1 MVHGYSANSAVLRS
15 MRPGSSRLWSGVGWA
30 ATVILFVGAFAAAA
44 SAQPNGAVES
54 GAVDV
59 DELPVSVE
67 RIEEDLHRPA
77 AISLESTRPLF
88 RVEIVAPRQGMLDDI
103 DWAGTRDRI
112 GPVIPI
118 PSLHEQFIA
127 RVTPPEAR
135 LYGAFE
141 GAELFQ
147 VAVTS
152 LLQGLAARKVV
163 DQARAIARQR
173 RVEQASKEVDEAIER
188 WRRQL
193 EEARKK

>member
-1 MVHGYSANSAVLRS
+1 
-15 MRPGSSRLWSGVGWA
+15 
-30 ATVILFVGAFAAAA
+30 
-44 SAQPNGAVES
+44 
-54 GAVDV
+54 
-59 DELPVSVE
+59 VE
-67 RIEEDLHRPA
+67 RIEEDLSKEP

-88 RVEIVAPRQGMLDDI
+88 RIEIVAPRQGLLDDI
-103 DWAGTRDRI
+103 DWTGTRDRI
-112 GPVIPI
+112 GPTVPI

-163 DQARAIARQR
+163 DQTKALARKR
-173 RVEQASKEVDEAIER
+173 REEQASKEVDEAIER
-188 WRRQL
+188 WRKKL
-193 EEARKK
+193 EEAREK

>member
-1 MVHGYSANSAVLRS
+1 MGLASAAAVHGYSPNS
-15 MRPGSSRLWSGVGWA
+15 
-30 ATVILFVGAFAAAA
+30 TVITGMRSAAGAILLILALAAGAAA
-44 SAQPNGAVES
+44 QGAE
-54 GAVDV
+54 GDGPVDV

-67 RIEEDLHRPA
+67 RIEEDLSKEP

-88 RVEIVAPRQGMLDDI
+88 RIEIVAPRQGLLDDI
-103 DWAGTRDRI
+103 DWTSTRDRI
-112 GPVIPI
+112 GPTVPI

-163 DQARAIARQR
+163 DQTKALARKR
-173 RVEQASKEVDEAIER
+173 REEQASKEVDEAIER
-188 WRRQL
+188 WRKKL
-193 EEARKK
+193 EEERGK